1 MESFKCEECNV
12 EFKEQENLN
21 SHKANVHLMKKHH
34 CETCKKDFASN
45 ASLKSHKKFV
55 HKENLTEDLKCDI
68 CNKTLS
74 RKDHLRTHKKN
85 VHKVQNTNSED
96 LKCDVCN
103 KTFSRKDHLKNHK
116 SAVHEKILNHAC
128 KSCDKKFAYYLQLYN
143 HIRDEH
149 NKDKDKSNPAEIE
162 SGTMVE
168 NDNIA
173 EEDKNQENIKSLE
186 EPKPIKIEK
195 EEDTTEESLSINNT
209 GGTLEQNA
217 NKTENKNSE
226 KPIENEKKNS
236 NTNQKSSQYS
246 CQICN
251 KIYSKRVH
259 LKRHNVANHPNKQTK
274 FIKNEKVGLEFD
286 ATKQNP
292 DEPMQEHCDKMF
304 STSEDLC
311 NHIRIDHK
319 VPEYKGIGS
328 FVATNYICK
337 LEAHGV
343 EI

>member
-21 SHKANVHLMKKHH
+21 SHKANVHLIKKHH
-34 CETCKKDFASN
+34 CDTCKKDFASN

-116 SAVHEKILNHAC
+116 SAVHEKFLNHAC
-128 KSCDKKFAYYLQLYN
+128 KSCDKKFSSYLQLYN
-143 HIRDEH
+143 HIRDDHE
-149 NKDKDKSNPAEIE
+149 KDKNKEIE
-162 SGTMVE
+162 PKNDGSEEKMDE
-168 NDNIA
+168 NL
-173 EEDKNQENIKSLE
+173 ESKENIQSLE
-186 EPKPIKIEK
+186 EPKGIKIES
-195 EEDTTEESLSINNT
+195 EENFTEENLGLTNT
-209 GGTLEQNA
+209 EGTGITHEENA
-217 NKTENKNSE
+217 NKTEDKKSE
-226 KPIENEKKNS
+226 KTIENEQKFP
-236 NTNQKSSQYS
+236 TNQYS

-251 KIYSKRVH
+251 KNYSKRVH
-259 LKRHNVANHPNKQTK
+259 LKRHYVANHPNDHQSK
-274 FIKNEKVGLEFD
+274 FIKNEDSSREKVGLEFD
-286 ATKQNP
+286 ATKQSP
-292 DEPMQEHCDKMF
+292 EPKFEKICDKMF

-311 NHIRIDHK
+311 NHIRIDHE

-328 FVATNYICK
+328 FFAKNYICK
-337 LEAHGV
+337 LEAHSV